1 MKNRTV
7 NAKTLAEVL
16 GITEQYVNKL
26 AKIGIL
32 EKHGRGKFPLESKYH
47 QVCGISEIKRRS

>member
-1 MKNRTV
+1 MKNRIV

-26 AKIGIL
+26 AKIGVL
-32 EKHGRGKFPLESKYH
+32 EKHGRGKFP
-47 QVCGISEIKRRS
+47 